1 VRKGDIMKKRAIS
14 LALVVGLAITL
25 TALPLLTAC
34 PQTSSPVS
42 GERPQNVKLTIIG
55 FTAGT
60 SLQLRADAVAEAL
73 RVEYPDWTVTSLATK
88 GSADN
93 LDKRIAGETDFF
105 FATNPRQVEIQSQ
118 GPLYPDIDFEKATA
132 YSVVMPVSPSYAH
145 FFVLGKTG
153 LTAIRDMVDQ
163 KYPFTVGSVGGSE
176 YVFYQILEHYS
187 VSWAEAEAWGA
198 KHESVSIGG
207 PTGVE
212 ALESGRIDIAF
223 VWSGIPSPP
232 YMGVTF
238 DLRLLP
244 IDDPGLVEMFKGYG
258 FHEASIPAG
267 TYPFVTEDTPTMAQI
282 EALAARP
289 DLPDD
294 VVYYAVKALF
304 NHKDILTAAHA
315 EFASQLT
322 PEAVVD
328 FVARAEQSGLP
339 VHPGAMKFYR
349 EMGWVE

>member
-1 VRKGDIMKKRAIS
+1 MRKRGRA
-14 LALVVGLAITL
+14 LALVVGLAAIL
-25 TALPLLTAC
+25 AMLPLLVAC
-34 PQTSSPVS
+34 PGTSAPPA

-55 FTAGT
+55 FRAGT

-93 LDKRIAGETDFF
+93 LNKRIAGETDFF
-105 FATNPRQVEIQSQ
+105 VATNPRQIEIKSQ
-118 GPLYPDIDFEKATA
+118 GPSYPDIDFEKVTA
-132 YSVVMPVSPSYAH
+132 YSVVMPVSPQYAH

-153 LTAIRDMVDQ
+153 LTAISDMVDQ
-163 KYPFTVGSVGGSE
+163 KYPFTAGCVGGSE
-176 YVFYQILEHYS
+176 YVFYQILEHYGA
-187 VSWAEAEAWGA
+187 SWAEAEAWGA
-198 KHESVSIGG
+198 RHESVSIGA

-212 ALESGRIDIAF
+212 ALESGRIDTAF

-258 FHEASIPAG
+258 FYEATIPAG
-267 TYPFVTEDTPTMAQI
+267 TYPFVTEDIPTMASI
-282 EALAARP
+282 EPLAVRP
-289 DLPDD
+289 DLPED

-304 NHKDILTAAHA
+304 NHKDILIAAHA
-315 EFASQLT
+315 EFEGQLT
-322 PEAVVD
+322 PEAVAA
-328 FVARAEQSGLP
+328 FLTKAEQSGMT

>member
-1 VRKGDIMKKRAIS
+1 MKKRAIS
-14 LALVVGLAITL
+14 LALVVGLVLVLA
-25 TALPLLTAC
+25 ALPLLAAC
-34 PQTSSPVS
+34 PGTSAPPA
-42 GERPQNVKLTIIG
+42 GERPQNVKLTIMG

-93 LDKRIAGETDFF
+93 ISKRIAGEIDFF
-105 FATNPRQVEIQSQ
+105 FATAPRPLEIQSE
-118 GPLYPDIDFEKATA
+118 GPLYPEIDYEAATA
-132 YSVVMPVSPSYAH
+132 YSLVMPVSPRYVH
-145 FFVLGKTG
+145 FFALGKTG
-153 LTAIRDMVDQ
+153 FTSIRDIVDR
-163 KYPFTVGSVGGSE
+163 KYPFTIGCVAAPE
-176 YVFYQILEHYS
+176 FVFYRILEHYGS
-187 VSWAEAEAWGA
+187 SWAEAEAWGA
-198 KHESVSIGG
+198 RHESVSIGA

-212 ALESGRIDIAF
+212 ALQSGRIDTAL

-258 FHEASIPAG
+258 FYEDTIPAG
-267 TYPFVTEDTPTMAQI
+267 TYPFVTEDIPTMAEIQP
-282 EALAARP
+282 LAVRP
-289 DLPDD
+289 DMPED

-304 NHKDILTAAHA
+304 NHKDILIAAHA
-315 EFASQLT
+315 EFATQLA
-322 PEAVVD
+322 PEAVAT
-328 FVARAEQSGLP
+328 FLARAEQSDLT

>member
-1 VRKGDIMKKRAIS
+1 MKKRGVPVII
-14 LALVVGLAITL
+14 VIGLAIVL
-25 TALPLLTAC
+25 AVLPLLTAC
-34 PQTSSPVS
+34 PGTSSPAS
-42 GERPQNVKLTIIG
+42 GEHPQNVKLTIIG

-93 LDKRIAGETDFF
+93 ISRRIAGETDFF
-105 FATNPRQVEIQSQ
+105 FATIPRQVEIQSQ
-118 GPLYPDIDFEKATA
+118 ALLYPGIDFEKATA
-132 YSVVMPVSPSYAH
+132 YSLVMPVSPQYVH

-153 LTAIRDMVDQ
+153 LTSIRDMVDK
-163 KYPFTVGSVGGSE
+163 KYPFTVGCVGGPE
-176 YVFYQILEHYS
+176 YVFYRILEHYG

-198 KHESVSIGG
+198 RHESVSIGA

-212 ALESGRIDIAF
+212 ALQSGRIDIAF

-238 DLRLLP
+238 DLKLLP

-258 FHEASIPAG
+258 FYEATIPAG
-267 TYPFVTEDTPTMAQI
+267 TYPFVTEDIPTMANI
-282 EALAARP
+282 EPLAVRP
-289 DLPDD
+289 DLPED
-294 VVYYAVKALF
+294 VVYDAVKALF
-304 NHKDILTAAHA
+304 KHKDILIAAHA

-322 PEAVVD
+322 PEAVAA
-328 FVARAEQSGLP
+328 FVASAERSGLP

-349 EMGWVE
+349 EMGWVK